1 MKTARHTVLILLILA
16 AAGSL
21 TLLGGCGT
29 EPAPADPLAIN
40 FAHLEHL
47 TESVTVNGRDC
58 DIVHI
63 YANAPSY
70 DWTGDDDEGNA
81 CVDDVARA
89 ARLYLREYEATGD
102 TVYAARAK
110 RMLQFVLAMQTD
122 TGHFANFIW
131 PDRTL
136 NLDGRT
142 SKPSL
147 NFWAARAMHALALGQ
162 RVLADQDPEFVRE
175 IDTALAATI
184 ENLTVEFIH
193 RRSAIGIDA
202 GSDIVALF
210 TLALLERRKI
220 ATSAAEDSLIVH
232 LAERIHENTF
242 AGSDAF
248 PYRVHLSWRNVWHQW
263 GMQQVEALAYAG
275 QAMNRPEWIASARE
289 EAENFQRML
298 LANNGPIEFKIEDGD
313 TVDVGWYSQIA
324 YGTNSLAACQR
335 ALFEITGDE
344 AFAAGCGLAVGW
356 LTGLNPAGAT
366 VYDPGT
372 GRVFDGINSRTEIN
386 RNSGAESTIEGLLAL
401 QELRNIPGARQAAL
415 ATRVDAGVGE
425 AARFVTPDD
434 RVVTLASVADIWR
447 LTIADRSETESTNQV
462 NDQRK

>member
-1 MKTARHTVLILLILA
+1 MKTTRHIVLIFMILA
-16 AAGSL
+16 AVGSL
-21 TLLGGCGT
+21 TLFGGCGR

-89 ARLYLREYEATGD
+89 ARVYLREYEATGD
-102 TVYAARAK
+102 TMYAARAI

-147 NFWAARAMHALALGQ
+147 NFWAARAMHALAIGQ
-162 RVLADQDPEFVRE
+162 RVLADYDPEFVHE
-175 IDTALAATI
+175 IDTAVAPTI
-184 ENLTVEFIH
+184 ENLTIEFIH

-202 GSDIVALF
+202 GSDIAALF

-220 ATSAAEDSLIVH
+220 ARSPAEDSLIVH

-275 QAMNRPEWIASARE
+275 QAMSRPEWIETARD
-289 EAENFQRML
+289 EAANFQRML

-324 YGTNSLAACQR
+324 YGANSLAACQR
-335 ALFEITGDE
+335 ALYEITGDE
-344 AFAAGCGLAVGW
+344 MFAVGCGLAAGW
-356 LTGLNPAGAT
+356 LVGLNPAGAA
-366 VYDPGT
+366 VYDPAT
-372 GRVFDGINSRTEIN
+372 GRVYDGINNPHEIN

-401 QELRNIPGARQAAL
+401 QELRSIPQARQAAL
-415 ATRVDAGVGE
+415 ARRVEAGTGE
-425 AARFVTPDD
+425 AARFVTPSDE
-434 RVVTLASVADIWR
+434 VISLTNAANTWS
-447 LTIADRSETESTNQV
+447 LTIDDRSETDSTN
-462 NDQRK
+462 